1 MQCQSGCLVIVQI
14 IQGKLADNVAH
25 AQPHLREQ
33 MSSFG
38 RSYYGRVDANMKESI
53 FSPLQARSK
62 KEAKQ
67 RAAAALLEALLSE
80 VPFHDLLYR
89 AHNSQYDPKV
99 CKALPSSLL
108 LE

>member
-1 MQCQSGCLVIVQI
+1 
-14 IQGKLADNVAH
+14 
-25 AQPHLREQ
+25 

-38 RSYYGRVDANMKESI
+38 RSYYGRVDANVKESI
-53 FSPLQARSK
+53 LSPLQARSK

-67 RAAAALLEALLSE
+67 RAAAALLEALLNE

-89 AHNSQYDPKV
+89 AEKRNRQYDPKV
-99 CKALPSSLL
+99 CKAWPSSLL